1 MACGQILCECDLPIC
16 AFVSRVEPSFWGNRP
31 VLDWQTDA
39 QKSQS
44 GLFVLFDAHSWQ
56 PILAAQHRVATDAPV
71 GAIKIGPILRES
83 LCHVSCL
90 SSPGARLN
98 ANRWAAVACEQ
109 IFVWVKFTNLRVCS
123 ARRAVILAKPSRRLI
138 YNQCTRISTVYP
150 CFVWRSFVATNSGS
164 PTPPCNRRPLS
175 AILLAGGIS
184 SAVAS
189 VRFVPTRPGAA
200 DG

>member
-1 MACGQILCECDLPIC
+1 MNANRWAAVACEQILCECDSPIC

-71 GAIKIGPILRES
+71 GAIRIGPILRES

-98 ANRWAAVACEQ
+98 ANRWAANPSQYVNSCC
-109 IFVWVKFTNLRVCS
+109 ILSRI
-123 ARRAVILAKPSRRLI
+123 RASRLPD
-138 YNQCTRISTVYP
+138 V
-150 CFVWRSFVATNSGS
+150 
-164 PTPPCNRRPLS
+164 
-175 AILLAGGIS
+175 
-184 SAVAS
+184 
-189 VRFVPTRPGAA
+189 
-200 DG
+200 

>member
-1 MACGQILCECDLPIC
+1 MQPTCSIGAFLAFGGTFTLSRFSVSVPFRRTRLMASRWAAVACEQILCGCDSPIC

-31 VLDWQTDA
+31 MLDWQTDA

-71 GAIKIGPILRES
+71 GAFKIRPILRES

-98 ANRWAAVACEQ
+98 AIRWAALNA
-109 IFVWVKFTNLRVCS
+109 IAHLHSFLRFTCS
-123 ARRAVILAKPSRRLI
+123 
-138 YNQCTRISTVYP
+138 
-150 CFVWRSFVATNSGS
+150 
-164 PTPPCNRRPLS
+164 
-175 AILLAGGIS
+175 
-184 SAVAS
+184 
-189 VRFVPTRPGAA
+189 
-200 DG
+200 